1 MKHNL
6 ILNESYST
14 SITLLLLYQLLV
26 EFQFLEFY
34 LLRDAVTLTFTLS
47 LNLKIQFFRGRMW
60 LTIEETFHYMLG
72 VQYGTFF

>member
-6 ILNESYST
+6 ILNQSYST
-14 SITLLLLYQLLV
+14 SITLLLLYHLLV

-47 LNLKIQFFRGRMW
+47 LNLKVQFFSGRMW
-60 LTIEETFHYMLG
+60 LTIEEAFHYMLG
-72 VQYGTFF
+72 MQYGIIF